1 MTRKDWWLGILVIL
15 IALIIQT
22 MILARITRPD
32 ALVAKVRPLASTEF
46 VRR

>member
-22 MILARITRPD
+22 MVLARITRPD
-32 ALVAKVRPLASTEF
+32 APVAQFRPLATTEF

>member
-32 ALVAKVRPLASTEF
+32 APVAKFRPLATTEF